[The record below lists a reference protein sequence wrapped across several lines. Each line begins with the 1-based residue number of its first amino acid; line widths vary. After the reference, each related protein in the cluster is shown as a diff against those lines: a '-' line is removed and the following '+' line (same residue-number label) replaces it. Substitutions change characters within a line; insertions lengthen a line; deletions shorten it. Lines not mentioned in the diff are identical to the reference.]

1 MQLDIQLP
9 LWRDCAE
16 AAAASVTLNS
26 NDSEPVSCIFP
37 DTLVSNEQTFFD
49 HFLVFVGLLDQFF
62 FFQFGFSYDV
72 GQFIPFDIDVIV
84 PFSQDP
90 LSFFDLF
97 FTKGKL
103 SIEFTDAFF
112 R

>member
-16 AAAASVTLNS
+16 AAAASVSSTVTTASPFLH
-26 NDSEPVSCIFP
+26 FP

-90 LSFFDLF
+90 LSFFDLS
-97 FTKGKL
+97 L
-103 SIEFTDAFF
+103 RRAS
-112 R
+112 